1 MRPFRFVTADSIG
14 QACSLLESDTALA
27 MFVAGGTD
35 LLSEIKEEV
44 ANPATL
50 VSLADPAELRG
61 IEVAPAGLRIGALTT
76 VTQIASDPEVV
87 KRYQALAQAAA
98 SVATPQIRNVGT
110 LGGNLCQR
118 PRCWYYRSRQ
128 FDCRKKGGAI
138 CFAVNGSSKYH
149 AILGG
154 ADCFIVHPSD
164 LAVALISLKAEAHIS
179 GPEASRSMPLE
190 EFFVGPEA
198 NIMAENV
205 LRPGELLTEVFVP
218 KASSSH
224 RSVYLKARERRTQDF
239 ALASVAAAI
248 EVSEGIVQDAR
259 ITLGGLAPVPL
270 RVRRAEDA
278 APGKPVDEVDAREV
292 GDLAVVDARPMR
304 DNHFKVPLTS
314 ALVKRAITSLL
325 ESTGHPASGGQL

>member
-1 MRPFRFVTADSIG
+1 MTPFRFVSADSIS
-14 QACSLLESDTALA
+14 QACSLLESDADRS

-35 LLSEIKEEV
+35 LLSEIKEGV

-50 VSLADPAELRG
+50 VSLANTSELSG
-61 IEVAPAGLRIGALTT
+61 IEVTPTGLNIGAFAT
-76 VTQIASDPEVV
+76 VTQIAGDPEVAQ
-87 KRYQALAQAAA
+87 RYPALAQAAA

-118 PRCWYYRSRQ
+118 PRCWYYRSRL

-164 LAVALISLKAEAHIS
+164 LAVALISMKAEAHIF

-198 NIMAENV
+198 NIMAETV
-205 LRPGELLTEVFVP
+205 LQPGEILTGVSLP
-218 KASSSH
+218 KASPSH
-224 RSVYLKARERRTQDF
+224 RSVFLKARERRTQDF

-248 EVSEGIVQDAR
+248 EVSDGIVQDAR
-259 ITLGGLAPVPL
+259 ITLGGVAPVPL

-278 APGKPVDEVDAREV
+278 ATGKPVAEVNAHEV
-292 GDLAVVDARPMR
+292 GEIAVADARPMR
-304 DNHFKVPLTS
+304 DNHFKV
-314 ALVKRAITSLL
+314 SLSRVPGSGVTRVEGL
-325 ESTGHPASGGQL
+325 DEERPPRHP